1 MLSHTPDHRKLQR
14 SHLKTPLGS
23 APPQRV
29 RVKRWYPI
37 RRSVKSSHVGVKGN
51 YRPPELTASRVNS
64 PEGAEDTRKVS
75 HKMTHRKPAG
85 QATV

>member
-1 MLSHTPDHRKLQR
+1 MP
-14 SHLKTPLGS
+14 PGN

-29 RVKRWYPI
+29 KVKRWDPI
-37 RRSVKSSHVGVKGN
+37 SRSVKSSHIGVKGN
-51 YRPPELTASRVNS
+51 YRPSEQTASRVNS

-85 QATV
+85 QPTV